1 MKLKSTVLAVAAV
14 AVAVAATVA
23 VWAAAGPAPTDLD
36 QAIDSF
42 QMPEVREPQIPARSI
57 DVTQFGAVADGH
69 TLNTQAIAQAIDA
82 LASEGGGQLVFP
94 RGIWLSGPIELK
106 SGVELHLEE
115 GALLQFTRQYDQY
128 PFHAIRIK
136 DHTEMAVTAPI
147 WAYDAENIAITGRGV
162 IDGGGDAWRPVKHY
176 KMTSQKWRELVQS
189 GGVYDR
195 DTGIW
200 WPTQEACDAAKG
212 KIRMPHDSTDPRD
225 WEPLRVFMRPQ
236 LVKLVLCR
244 RVLLEGVTFQNSPAW
259 NLNPTV
265 CEDLTVRNVTVRNPW
280 YSQNGDGLDLVS
292 CRNTIVTGSRFDVG
306 DDAICLK
313 SGEDELGRR
322 LALPTE
328 NILIRDCTVYHGHG
342 GFVIGSEMSGGVRD
356 VRVDNCVF
364 IGTDVGLRFKSTR
377 GRGGIVERVFITN
390 VTMTDIPGEAIL
402 FDLYYEG
409 DAPLDGHGNLRNA
422 DRRSEPVSE
431 ETPQFKD
438 IYMKHVICRGAER
451 AALLAGLPE
460 MPLQGIHLQDVTI
473 SSDLGAVAMDTRDIS
488 MDRVAILPKTGP
500 VFQMSGCRDV
510 LIDSLQYPDAAP
522 AVFSL
527 YGTGN
532 ADIMLRNTELT
543 GDDGELQLIHGATR
557 DALNV
562 D

>member
-1 MKLKSTVLAVAAV
+1 MKLRYAVWPVAAV
-14 AVAVAATVA
+14 AVAIVIWAADGP
-23 VWAAAGPAPTDLD
+23 AAAGVDGV
-36 QAIDSF
+36 IDSF
-42 QMPEVREPQIPARSI
+42 QMPEVRQPEIPSNTVDLRF
-57 DVTQFGAVADGH
+57 FGGVPDGH
-69 TLNTQAIAQAIDA
+69 TLNTAAIADAIDT
-82 LASEGGGQLVFP
+82 LVSEGGGRLVIP
-94 RGIWLSGPIELK
+94 AGIWLTGPIELK
-106 SGVELHLEE
+106 SNIELHLEP

-128 PFHAIRIK
+128 PFRAVRVK
-136 DHTEMAVTAPI
+136 EHTEMAVTSPL
-147 WAYDAENIAITGRGV
+147 WAYDAENIAITGSGV
-162 IDGGGDAWRPVKHY
+162 IDGGGDAWRPVKYY
-176 KMTSQKWRELVQS
+176 KMTSQAWRALVKS
-189 GGVYDR
+189 GGYYDR

-200 WPTQEACDAAKG
+200 WPTQGACDAAKG
-212 KIRMPHDSTDPRD
+212 KIEPPRDSTDPRD

-236 LVKLVLCR
+236 LLRFVLCR
-244 RVLLEGVTFQNSPAW
+244 RVLLEGVTFQNSPEW

-265 CEDLTVRNVTVRNPW
+265 CEDVTVRGVTVRNPW

-292 CRNTIVTGSRFDVG
+292 CRNVVVVNSRFDVG

-313 SGEDELGRR
+313 SGEGELGRR

-356 VRVDNCVF
+356 VRVDNCLF

-377 GRGGIVERVFITN
+377 GRGGVVERVYITN

-409 DAPLDGHGNLRNA
+409 DAPLDGHGNLRDVHRPA
-422 DRRSEPVSE
+422 EPVSE

-438 IYMKHVICRGAER
+438 IYMKHIVCRGAER
-451 AALLAGLPE
+451 AALLQGLPE
-460 MPLQGIHLQDVTI
+460 MPLRGIHMEDVSIT
-473 SSDLGAVAMDTRDIS
+473 SDLGAVAMDAQDIS
-488 MDRVAILPKTGP
+488 MARVAILPKDGP

-510 LIDSLQYPDAAP
+510 VIDSLDFPDAAP

-527 YGTGN
+527 HGTNN
-532 ADIMLRNTELT
+532 AGIMLRNTDMT
-543 GDDGELQLIHGATR
+543 GDDGQLELVHGATR
-557 DALNV
+557 DALSV